1 MQQTKEYLGR
11 VRDLTGR
18 IAAKQG
24 EVEHLKNI
32 ALSITANSEGERVK
46 SSSKPDKMAE
56 AVTGYV
62 EAQREI
68 DELVTS
74 LFAARRE
81 IVEVIGKLDNQLYY
95 IVLSMYYLQGKS
107 FAEVAEA
114 THYSYQYIL
123 EVHRTAVLRVRDI
136 LQNTC
141 EK

>member
-11 VRDLTGR
+11 VRELTGM

-24 EVEHLKNI
+24 EIETLRSI

-62 EAQREI
+62 EAKRELN
-68 DELVTS
+68 ELVSS

-81 IVEVIGKLDNQLYY
+81 IVDVLGRLEGQLYY

>member
-11 VRDLTGR
+11 VKRLTGL

-46 SSSKPDKMAE
+46 SSAKPDKMAE

-81 IVEVIGKLDNQLYY
+81 IVEVIDKLESQLYY
-95 IVLSMYYLQGKS
+95 IVLSMHYLQGKS
-107 FAEVAEA
+107 FVDIAEA
-114 THYSYQYIL
+114 THYSYDYIL
-123 EVHRTAVLRVRDI
+123 EVHRTAVLRVRDM
-136 LQNTC
+136 LH
-141 EK
+141 K